1 MVEPKI
7 SKNFKL
13 KESTNLLLEYA
24 SKRFQKTQTSIV
36 EWGIQLIFEQTFNK
50 KEVSPIDIQNLEE
63 NLEQETDITREIL
76 IQVKEE
82 ITKKRKHVQT
92 WAFVNFE
99 NGIPI
104 YRCTK
109 HNVAFY
115 IHKHNSDCPACMEER
130 RLNRDLESYK

>member
-1 MVEPKI
+1 MVFLVEPKI

-82 ITKKRKHVQT
+82 ITKKNRPDYHYSMRHKLAFCLDRK
-92 WAFVNFE
+92 
-99 NGIPI
+99 IP
-104 YRCTK
+104 
-109 HNVAFY
+109 V
-115 IHKHNSDCPACMEER
+115 
-130 RLNRDLESYK
+130 